1 MRKVIRLVPKGVR
14 TAPVDKLSLVCGFS
28 RRKKHSGLLCR
39 QDEVS
44 QLFFP
49 EARLM
54 FRTRSRRRSSRQRP
68 VGFVGKARGVLHPR
82 VQQVG
87 PEQFGIVCVDCA
99 KVRSKFLLADFYGR
113 LLIPPTTVCHTRPAL
128 DAAIAQVRQAFASH
142 QLRDG
147 LVAIERTG
155 RYHRVVQRAFAAA
168 GFETRILHPFVTK
181 QYRQPVDPG
190 NKTDDTDL
198 NAIHRA
204 TVTGCA
210 LLEATRDEAWTTL
223 QLVIRHRR
231 DLVRKGAAL
240 NCQIRDHL
248 EAALPGYAACFDK
261 FWVSPIPWHLLRH
274 FPTAEQLRAAGVTT
288 LGHSL
293 RQAGIRFQQRTVQTV
308 FDWAGQAASG
318 DIAASQHHRSALTL
332 YDDRARKTL
341 EIQALEREIAG
352 RLVQTP
358 YLLLLSFPG
367 INVVSAADFAGE
379 AGPIGH
385 YANSKSITGRAGL
398 RPSRYQ
404 SDQIDKA
411 NGPLVR
417 NCNRALRAAI
427 LGIADNLVTCNHHFQ
442 YLATQWASQGK
453 DPRHTRVKVGLR
465 FCRIAFQMVAGG
477 QVFRH
482 PCIQGRHYILDK
494 LTAFHRDHDTGMTDV
509 LRDLQAAVAQIP
521 AREYAAEGR
530 PLQEELE
537 KIQHGR
543 RRGPQ
548 LLGDILP
555 LVLARLGVGAVQLAE
570 SGE

>member
-1 MRKVIRLVPKGVR
+1 M
-14 TAPVDKLSLVCGFS
+14 AS
-28 RRKKHSGLLCR
+28 
-39 QDEVS
+39 
-44 QLFFP
+44 
-49 EARLM
+49 
-54 FRTRSRRRSSRQRP
+54 TRSRSRPSRRRVPTS
-68 VGFVGKARGVLHPR
+68 VGKPRGVLHPR

-87 PEQFGIVCVDCA
+87 PEHFGILCFDCA

-113 LLIPPTTVCHTRPAL
+113 VLLPPTVVAHTRPAL
-128 DAAIAQVRQAFASH
+128 EAAVAQIRDAFAQH
-142 QLRDG
+142 QLHDG

-155 RYHRVVQRAFAAA
+155 RYHRVVQRTFAAA

-190 NKTDDTDL
+190 NKTDDADL
-198 NAIHRA
+198 AAIHRA

-223 QLVIRHRR
+223 QLLIRHRR

-261 FWVSPIPWHLLRH
+261 LWESPIPWHLLRH
-274 FPTAEQLRAAGVTT
+274 YPTARQLQEAGVTT
-288 LGHSL
+288 LCQSL
-293 RQAGIRFQQRTVQTV
+293 RQAGLRFQQRTIQTV
-308 FDWAGQAASG
+308 VAWAEQAAPG
-318 DIAASQHHRSALTL
+318 DVAASQHLRIALAL
-332 YDDRARKTL
+332 YEDRQRKTQ

-358 YLLLLSFPG
+358 YVLLLSFPG

-379 AGPIGH
+379 MGPIEH
-385 YANSKSITGRAGL
+385 YVNAKSITGRAGL

-404 SDQIDKA
+404 SDQVDRA

-417 NCNRALRAAI
+417 HCNRALRAAI
-427 LGIADNLVTCNHHFQ
+427 LGIADNLIVCNHHFQ
-442 YLATQWASQGK
+442 ALSTQWAAQGK
-453 DPRHTRVKVGLR
+453 DPRHARIKVGLR
-465 FCRIAFQMVAGG
+465 FCRIAFQMVAGR

-482 PCIQGRHYILDK
+482 PSIQGRHYILDK
-494 LTAFHRDHDTGMTDV
+494 LTAFHRQHDTGMVEV
-509 LRDLQAAVAQIP
+509 LRDLQAAIGQVP
-521 AREYAAEGR
+521 PREHAAEAK
-530 PLQEELE
+530 PLQEELQR
-537 KIQHGR
+537 IHDGR

-548 LLGDILP
+548 VLGDILP
-555 LVLARLGVGAVQLAE
+555 IVLARLGVGVLQSEE